1 MDKAIASYYLHVYAL
16 FIGGDAGSYT
26 NGFPSRLIYEV
37 SFPDINVHQIRLI
50 PEMNFTCHGVITG
63 YTAAL
68 RQRDGDQDPIIQI
81 WREKLSQPGSY
92 YKISPGIAINNTLC
106 IGGLTEIS
114 NDHEVFH
121 CNLNQSNVVAVQPGD
136 ILGLELPAKD
146 NDDIMLAFA
155 RVNNGPTS
163 YVFDTRQGLSSPVAL
178 SSRDWVTWRLPQITL
193 EIGSGECARPSLIY
207 HF

>member
-1 MDKAIASYYLHVYAL
+1 
-16 FIGGDAGSYT
+16 
-26 NGFPSRLIYEV
+26 
-37 SFPDINVHQIRLI
+37 
-50 PEMNFTCHGVITG
+50 MNFTCHGVITG

-68 RQRDGDQDPIIQI
+68 RQRNGDRDPIIQI
-81 WREKLSQPGSY
+81 WRENPSQSGSY
-92 YKISPGIAINNTLC
+92 YETSPDIAINNTLC
-106 IGGLTEIS
+106 IGGLTEIAY
-114 NDHEVFH
+114 DHEVFH
-121 CNLNQSNVVAVQPGD
+121 CSLNQSIVNRTVQPGD
-136 ILGLELPAKD
+136 ILGLELPPRD

-155 RVNNGPTS
+155 RINNGPTS